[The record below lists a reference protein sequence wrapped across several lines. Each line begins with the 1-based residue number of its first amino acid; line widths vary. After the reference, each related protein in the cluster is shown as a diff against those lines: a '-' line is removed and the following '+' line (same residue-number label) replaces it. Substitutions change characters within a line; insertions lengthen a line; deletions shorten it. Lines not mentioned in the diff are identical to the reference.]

1 MKRRIYEVLCWFQLV
16 HTGCPTL
23 WGDNQ
28 SELNCAKQVS
38 VTDNQSGT
46 SHSVTC
52 SDYLC
57 HTSVNLSN
65 SWIWN
70 SSELHQFLQ
79 VLRCNEIRPKSQG
92 DIFYFCIF
100 VFEFILAFSFLMDS
114 RRHFYMFILS
124 FSIESRRQLGVQL
137 IQKLFDS
144 RCICVFKY
152 LCVLVFSYFHFE
164 LRFWGRWVHSL
175 DPRTPMRVS
184 ANFQRN
190 FQSLKNSNWFS
201 FQSRFSSD
209 HIVQADDMFRHNWRG
224 LFHQLPSS
232 LLDNQQ
238 EVH

>member
-1 MKRRIYEVLCWFQLV
+1 MRQRQIVEVSCWFQLV

-28 SELNCAKQVS
+28 SGLNFAKRVS

-46 SHSVTC
+46 SRSVTC

-100 VFEFILAFSFLMDS
+100 VFESFFAISFWWIVAGIFIC
-114 RRHFYMFILS
+114 LS
-124 FSIESRRQLGVQL
+124 CIPDYSKRQLDFL
-137 IQKLFDS
+137 WYIKS
-144 RCICVFKY
+144 I
-152 LCVLVFSYFHFE
+152 
-164 LRFWGRWVHSL
+164 VHINIS
-175 DPRTPMRVS
+175 
-184 ANFQRN
+184 
-190 FQSLKNSNWFS
+190 
-201 FQSRFSSD
+201 
-209 HIVQADDMFRHNWRG
+209 
-224 LFHQLPSS
+224 
-232 LLDNQQ
+232 
-238 EVH
+238 

>member
-1 MKRRIYEVLCWFQLV
+1 MKNIVLKVFFQLVFLNTQNKQSRYWNMKQRQIYEVLCCFQLV

-28 SELNCAKQVS
+28 SGLNCAKQVS

-114 RRHFYMFILS
+114 RRYFYMFILS
-124 FSIESRRQLGVQL
+124 FFNRESQAIGCT
-137 IQKLFDS
+137 I
-144 RCICVFKY
+144 
-152 LCVLVFSYFHFE
+152 
-164 LRFWGRWVHSL
+164 
-175 DPRTPMRVS
+175 DPKTI
-184 ANFQRN
+184 
-190 FQSLKNSNWFS
+190 WF
-201 FQSRFSSD
+201 
-209 HIVQADDMFRHNWRG
+209 
-224 LFHQLPSS
+224 
-232 LLDNQQ
+232 
-238 EVH
+238 